1 MALIDLKSD
10 LSKFRADFNTP
21 SLENKINGSNYN
33 IDNVPTKHGN
43 DVNQTNFK
51 DISGA
56 NFNYPNLL
64 INGKRLWQPAGTKN
78 SKPVIT
84 FPGPQNFLNDNFS
97 VGFTLNQSRIPT
109 LNKSLYQGISDD
121 GSTYTYPSGLGVIQP
136 ANSKFPVATF
146 PGPQNFL
153 NDGAATGF
161 TLDAYKKGQ
170 SRKTSQFL
178 GISADQKTYIYPSV
192 LGPDGSNLM
201 RPAGTPYSTIQLQ
214 NFNRKVRKIAKEKGY
229 TLSEHGLKKNGKY
242 INDDFS
248 TEEKI
253 LKFLNIPYIIPENRL

>member
-1 MALIDLKSD
+1 MALVDLKSD

-21 SLENKINGSNYN
+21 SLENKVNASKYN
-33 IDNVPTKHGN
+33 IDDVPKKHGS
-43 DVNQTNFK
+43 DVNQTNYK
-51 DISGA
+51 GITGT
-56 NFNYPNLL
+56 NFIYPSLL
-64 INGKRLWQPAGTKN
+64 INGKRLWQPAGTKR

-84 FPGPQNFLNDNFS
+84 FPGPQNFLTDDFS
-97 VGFTLNQSRIPT
+97 VGFTLNQNQIPT

-121 GSTYTYPSGLGVIQP
+121 GKTYTYPSGLGVIQP
-136 ANSKFPVATF
+136 ANFKFPVATF

-170 SRKTSQFL
+170 SRKPSQFL
-178 GISADQKTYIYPSV
+178 GISDDGKTYTYPSV

-214 NFNRKVRKIAKEKGY
+214 NFDK
-229 TLSEHGLKKNGKY
+229 
-242 INDDFS
+242 
-248 TEEKI
+248 KI
-253 LKFLNIPYIIPENRL
+253 LYKTEQNFFNDEIWNANGFIANTGRLEIPIDQRTQFRNLNYLDTV